1 MQIKVDACGLKGKE
15 LEAVVEAD
23 IKRFNEYFT
32 SLSTPVAK
40 NDPLDKYEVSILKT
54 YLFFK
59 CVVEPGL
66 ALPPPT
72 SPGGQGG

>member
-15 LEAVVEAD
+15 LEALVEED
-23 IKRFNEYFT
+23 IRRFNEYFT

-40 NDPLDKYEVSILKT
+40 NDPLDRYEKSILKT

-66 ALPPPT
+66 ASTP
-72 SPGGQGG
+72 SV